1 MHDGYSREMRQ
12 VLRYMVV
19 GTILICGVGFGDAV
33 LQPSP
38 PPPGRLLASLRAP
51 RCFPLPASS
60 HLQVYYPGT
69 PALWW
74 GSRWLRAGPVRSLPR
89 NRGGNR
95 RRPREVEAL
104 ERVVSPAVEVTEE
117 GYGHRGERSSRL
129 YRGGGC
135 ESRELDRQLVHDP
148 DRLLFQGFRFPVRT
162 PVRRDEAVF
171 SIPRVSNPSLSLSL
185 SHFPILIFR
194 HPFFSIPIS
203 LVFHSFLFANRCLS
217 LARVATFG
225 RTSWRTSCA
234 CDLYGSLRVSS
245 SSSSPSCSPVFVITD
260 YSRSH
265 PARVKPGTHD
275 AR

>member
-1 MHDGYSREMRQ
+1 M
-12 VLRYMVV
+12 
-19 GTILICGVGFGDAV
+19 
-33 LQPSP
+33 
-38 PPPGRLLASLRAP
+38 
-51 RCFPLPASS
+51 
-60 HLQVYYPGT
+60 
-69 PALWW
+69 
-74 GSRWLRAGPVRSLPR
+74 RAGPVRSLPR

-104 ERVVSPAVEVTEE
+104 ERVVSPEVEVAEE

-185 SHFPILIFR
+185 SHFTFLIF
-194 HPFFSIPIS
+194 HHLFFSIPVS
-203 LVFHSFLFANRCLS
+203 LVSRSFPFANRCCLS

-225 RTSWRTSCA
+225 RTSWRTPCA
-234 CDLYGSLRVSS
+234 CDLYREATRSLLI
-245 SSSSPSCSPVFVITD
+245 FVVVLAGIHH
-260 YSRSH
+260 YGLLAFASRSC
-265 PARVKPGTHD
+265 
-275 AR
+275 

>member
-1 MHDGYSREMRQ
+1 M
-12 VLRYMVV
+12 
-19 GTILICGVGFGDAV
+19 
-33 LQPSP
+33 
-38 PPPGRLLASLRAP
+38 
-51 RCFPLPASS
+51 
-60 HLQVYYPGT
+60 
-69 PALWW
+69 WW

-104 ERVVSPAVEVTEE
+104 ERVVSPEVEVAEE
-117 GYGHRGERSSRL
+117 GYGYRGERSSHL

-194 HPFFSIPIS
+194 HLFFSIPIS
-203 LVFHSFLFANRCLS
+203 LVFRSFLFANRCLS

-225 RTSWRTSCA
+225 RTSWRIYPVRVA
-234 CDLYGSLRVSS
+234 CTRISTSS
-245 SSSSPSCSPVFVITD
+245 SSSCSPVFVLTD
-260 YSRSH
+260 
-265 PARVKPGTHD
+265 
-275 AR
+275 

>member
-1 MHDGYSREMRQ
+1 M
-12 VLRYMVV
+12 
-19 GTILICGVGFGDAV
+19 
-33 LQPSP
+33 
-38 PPPGRLLASLRAP
+38 
-51 RCFPLPASS
+51 
-60 HLQVYYPGT
+60 
-69 PALWW
+69 
-74 GSRWLRAGPVRSLPR
+74 RAGPVRSLPR

-104 ERVVSPAVEVTEE
+104 ERVVSPEVEVAEE

-171 SIPRVSNPSLSLSL
+171 SIPRVSSPSLSLFL

-194 HPFFSIPIS
+194 HLFFSIPPVS

-225 RTSWRTSCA
+225 RTSWRTPCA
-234 CDLYGSLRVSS
+234 CGLYGRLRVLSS
-245 SSSSPSCSPVFVITD
+245 SSSSCSSVFIITD

-265 PARVKPGTHD
+265 PACVKPGAHD

>member
-1 MHDGYSREMRQ
+1 M
-12 VLRYMVV
+12 
-19 GTILICGVGFGDAV
+19 
-33 LQPSP
+33 
-38 PPPGRLLASLRAP
+38 
-51 RCFPLPASS
+51 
-60 HLQVYYPGT
+60 
-69 PALWW
+69 WW

-104 ERVVSPAVEVTEE
+104 ERVVSPEVEVAEE

-171 SIPRVSNPSLSLSL
+171 SIPRVSIPSLSLSL

-194 HPFFSIPIS
+194 HFFFSIPVS
-203 LVFHSFLFANRCLS
+203 RVFRSFLFANRCLS

-225 RTSWRTSCA
+225 QTSWRIPCA
-234 CDLYGSLRVSS
+234 CGLYGSPHRRRRRAHRYSSLRINRVRTPLVLNPVCTMRGRTVRVGDTI
-245 SSSSPSCSPVFVITD
+245 SPDESN
-260 YSRSH
+260 H
-265 PARVKPGTHD
+265 G
-275 AR
+275 